1 MDEFTAQIE
10 ALEHQFMRSW
20 MNRDR
25 NGMKSLATG
34 DFVFL
39 LGAQTSAIL
48 DRPSWLEAA
57 TTRFQLSAYRF
68 KDLYVRRHKKM
79 AVFAARMSVEAR
91 IGTEKLEGE
100 VWITDLWQR
109 GRLRRKWKL
118 VEPTISRPDTNEN
131 LPGLIREMQL
141 WR

>member
-39 LGAQTSAIL
+39 LGALTSAIL

-57 TTRFQLSAYRF
+57 TTRFQLCAYPFQGPVRPPSQEDGGLCSAHVGRSTH
-68 KDLYVRRHKKM
+68 RHRK
-79 AVFAARMSVEAR
+79 A
-91 IGTEKLEGE
+91 
-100 VWITDLWQR
+100 
-109 GRLRRKWKL
+109 GR
-118 VEPTISRPDTNEN
+118 
-131 LPGLIREMQL
+131 
-141 WR
+141 

>member
-1 MDEFTAQIE
+1 MDEFTSKIE

-20 MNRDR
+20 MSRDR
-25 NGMKSLATG
+25 NGMKSLLSG

-57 TTRFQLSAYRF
+57 TTRFHCSVYRF
-68 KDLYVRRHKKM
+68 KDLYVRRHGKV
-79 AVFAARMSVEAR
+79 AVFAARMAIEAS
-91 IGTEKLEGE
+91 IGSEKLEGD

-109 GRLRRKWKL
+109 GRVRRKWKL
-118 VEPTISRPDTNEN
+118 LERTMSRAESNEN

>member
-39 LGAQTSAIL
+39 LGALTSAIL
-48 DRPSWLEAA
+48 DRPSWLE
-57 TTRFQLSAYRF
+57 

-79 AVFAARMSVEAR
+79 AVFAALMSVEAR
-91 IGTEKLEGE
+91 IGTEKLEAAWPPAPQMEAG
-100 VWITDLWQR
+100 
-109 GRLRRKWKL
+109 
-118 VEPTISRPDTNEN
+118 
-131 LPGLIREMQL
+131 
-141 WR
+141 

>member
-39 LGAQTSAIL
+39 LGAQTSAVL

-91 IGTEKLEGE
+91 IGTENLEGD
-100 VWITDLWQR
+100 VWIT
-109 GRLRRKWKL
+109 
-118 VEPTISRPDTNEN
+118 N
-131 LPGLIREMQL
+131 L
-141 WR
+141 

>member
-39 LGAQTSAIL
+39 LGA
-48 DRPSWLEAA
+48 
-57 TTRFQLSAYRF
+57 
-68 KDLYVRRHKKM
+68 
-79 AVFAARMSVEAR
+79 
-91 IGTEKLEGE
+91 
-100 VWITDLWQR
+100 
-109 GRLRRKWKL
+109 
-118 VEPTISRPDTNEN
+118 
-131 LPGLIREMQL
+131 
-141 WR
+141 